1 LELPGFDQPTSD
13 PPVSLSPSESHHQV
27 EEDNNSASYQDV
39 AGKNGNLFSQMQQ
52 AQDSIKRSEQQKD
65 KAKDGNHSEKG
76 KDMPSQKEASIFI
89 VNELQTSLDNLIENY
104 GKAKQVKGKTLNEA
118 VTQLTKLAA
127 TSIKELEADSVS
139 LENPEKAAVI
149 ESPEEVLN
157 KFRTIL
163 SYARKSTL
171 CVVDRMPSGKY
182 APTKAA
188 IGLMNRQIEHLKDL
202 KDLIKAKDG
211 NNKTSK

>member
-1 LELPGFDQPTSD
+1 
-13 PPVSLSPSESHHQV
+13 
-27 EEDNNSASYQDV
+27 
-39 AGKNGNLFSQMQQ
+39 
-52 AQDSIKRSEQQKD
+52 
-65 KAKDGNHSEKG
+65 
-76 KDMPSQKEASIFI
+76 
-89 VNELQTSLDNLIENY
+89 
-104 GKAKQVKGKTLNEA
+104 

-182 APTKAA
+182 VPTKAA